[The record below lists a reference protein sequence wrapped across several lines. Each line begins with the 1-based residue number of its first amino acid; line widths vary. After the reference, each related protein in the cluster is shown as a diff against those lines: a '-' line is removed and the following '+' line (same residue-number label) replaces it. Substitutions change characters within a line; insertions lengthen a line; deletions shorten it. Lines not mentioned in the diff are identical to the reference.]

1 MFSQFLPIS
10 FPDVAEGPSGM
21 SLLLPRAAKV
31 SSYSPWYYL
40 KFLCALVRV
49 DNFVDR
55 VKRCKRRLSGG

>member
-1 MFSQFLPIS
+1 MFSRLLPIS

-31 SSYSPWYYL
+31 SSYSPWRYL
-40 KFLCALVRV
+40 KFFRALLRV

-55 VKRCKRRLSGG
+55 VKRCKRRLLGG